1 MQQQLEQA
9 RFFEHSWDRVVSKV
23 RGRGYRNSYGK
34 GIGTTRYDYTLP
46 QPAVPALPNLY
57 FTPVYAEESAKL
69 AGEATRMALKN
80 HVLIHRIQQNI
91 LKATRNRYNL
101 KVFLSL
107 AEFTGHHD
115 RMILAMKRIEDSL
128 QSAREA
134 VQKNDSER
142 AVGHLIDAY
151 DRAKR
156 IQEERHSTLKS
167 VWEKSL
173 FPKGQEFIGKKFHHV
188 LDDTKDH
195 WADRRVDLSYM
206 TAPEESIELENGYRI
221 WPLSS
226 RGLQKGTTCPYALWR
241 NRGLKSS
248 SP

>member
-80 HVLIHRIQQNI
+80 DVLIHRIQQNI

-101 KVFLSL
+101 EVFLSL
-107 AEFTGHHD
+107 AEFTGHHN
-115 RMILAMKRIEDSL
+115 RMIFEMKRIEDSL

-142 AVGHLIDAY
+142 AVGHLADAY
-151 DRAKR
+151 NRAKR
-156 IQEERHSTLKS
+156 IQEERHSTLKYLKS

-195 WADRRVDLSYM
+195 WADRV
-206 TAPEESIELENGYRI
+206 ELENGYRI

-226 RGLQKGTTCPYALWR
+226 RGLQKGTTCPHALWR

-248 SP
+248 SPLIPPRL